1 MKASDS
7 EFVDIKYWKEVTEE
21 VDDISVDKW
30 NIMLLNHDS
39 MEIEEFMP
47 FFKKLSNAKRIV
59 YISLTRT
66 CSHIK
71 PYFREPYFDKD
82 SRVFV
87 IDCVSRGVFGD
98 KKQKKSED
106 CIFVN
111 PPSNMEKVQRLIGKS
126 LEKIKPQYII
136 FDSLSHL
143 IEFSSSEG
151 KALLGFFNY
160 LRDHSSDCKFI
171 LLYDNSYASKKVP
184 KAYVD
189 IILKIEREKS
199 LVTWRD

>member
-7 EFVDIKYWKEVTEE
+7 EFVDVKYWKEVTDE
-21 VDDISVDKW
+21 VGDIAIGKW
-30 NIMLLNHDS
+30 SIMLLEHDS
-39 MEIEEFMP
+39 LEIEEFIP
-47 FFKKLSNAKRIV
+47 LFKKLPNAKRIV

-66 CSHIK
+66 CSHVK

-98 KKQKKSED
+98 KKQEKQED

-111 PPSNMEKVQRLIGKS
+111 PPSNIEKVQRLIDKS
-126 LEKIKPQYII
+126 LEKIRSQYII

-143 IEFSSSEG
+143 IEFSSSER
-151 KALLGFFNY
+151 KALLNFFYY
-160 LRDHSSDCKFI
+160 LRNRSSSCKFI